1 MSVNDGGSRNS
12 PFFLVGCVRSGTTL
26 LRNILRLHPRLECP
40 EETHFFRRADPFG
53 TAEYESTYKRV
64 KLFKQHRELDGISDF
79 DFHYS
84 LQHQPTRK
92 GLMDWY
98 GERFLQAKANP
109 DGRWFDKTPQ
119 NVYGL
124 LLLAECY
131 PEAQFVHIYRNP
143 LSVAASLQKGAVM
156 PKQNLRAAI
165 NYWLEAAMI
174 LSQYRA
180 LAPERLIEIQY
191 EQLLRE
197 PKTTVTGLLE
207 RLGEPVGPFP
217 FRKIT
222 GVLAGEMAVDRRKLK
237 DDYHAVLSEQQI
249 TEIKQAVEP
258 YFSRYGYR

>member
-1 MSVNDGGSRNS
+1 M
-12 PFFLVGCVRSGTTL
+12 
-26 LRNILRLHPRLECP
+26 
-40 EETHFFRRADPFG
+40 
-53 TAEYESTYKRV
+53 
-64 KLFKQHRELDGISDF
+64 
-79 DFHYS
+79 
-84 LQHQPTRK
+84 
-92 GLMDWY
+92 
-98 GERFLQAKANP
+98 
-109 DGRWFDKTPQ
+109 
-119 NVYGL
+119 